1 MTLFYLKIYFDCL
14 KFDFSICRVFTMIS
28 SLIDLN
34 LIVHQCTQPSLH
46 FLRMFNNMDCL
57 CFPLLWCSFNI
68 SIFVMFNKFISD
80 DIKLP
85 DFVSFFFLF
94 FFFAFLALK
103 NGALTDVII
112 HIFNCAHFSGTW
124 KPILYTVLHHYLWS
138 T

>member
-1 MTLFYLKIYFDCL
+1 
-14 KFDFSICRVFTMIS
+14 MIS

-68 SIFVMFNKFISD
+68 SIFVMLNKFISD

-85 DFVSFFFLF
+85 DFVSFFFFGISCLEEWRF
-94 FFFAFLALK
+94 
-103 NGALTDVII
+103 D
-112 HIFNCAHFSGTW
+112 
-124 KPILYTVLHHYLWS
+124 
-138 T
+138 